1 MPEIHPQEFL
11 DQVSATFRRYLFTQ
25 NFVAD
30 SDSDLRNAFWDAL
43 QEPGLFFGPPLVSAL
58 PAYKTAVSSR
68 SLIGNAEPPRLHR
81 SLGKLPPTRFDLDRP
96 LYTHQIDSLKLI
108 QAEKNVV
115 VASGTGSGKTECFLL
130 PILDDAVRNPGPGV
144 RAILVYPMNALAN
157 DQLSRL
163 RELLAGLP
171 DITFGRYTGDTPETE
186 DDARPEA
193 LAQVLRPNERFT
205 RAEIRENPPHILLTN
220 FAMIEYL
227 LLRPK
232 DDALFKDQRL
242 RFIVLDEAHTY
253 TGAQGIDVALLMRR
267 LKHAFARN
275 RQQFILTSA
284 TIGGDREKIRGF
296 AEHLTGA
303 AFTQDSILTG
313 TVVGQFDVGTHPH
326 ALTDYKAFLK
336 TDSDLAEWF
345 SALDDPTSLL
355 HLIRKTGLEPAPG
368 VSTTEVSTILWQ
380 WLALNHELAEIHRL
394 LQQGP
399 RTVDSLAGHIWGD
412 LTEDAKRITLWL
424 LTLGARAKSEST
436 AAPLLPARFHF
447 FFRGLRGASVCLNS
461 NCDSSS
467 DRKKRIWSKLVVE
480 DRATCP
486 SCEAYLLPLLT
497 CVHCGTP
504 YVRVYVDGAGRWQGQ
519 PAMGTRGQNAHLLTW
534 NSNQTGE
541 SDGDDEPAESAG
553 DSSNVTLCLAC
564 RSITEGT
571 HIGPCCNTPLLVEL
585 KVAQGSDG
593 EGNLPKCVTCSGR
606 SGGFESVL
614 RDFRTGEDAASA
626 VIAEAIIRAMPAE
639 DVTLPAFGRRLLAF
653 SDSRQRA
660 AHFAP
665 YLSRTTAETQYMK
678 PLVDAIRGLSGV
690 TCDDIRLAA
699 VADRF
704 LADITKQPFVVLRH
718 TLEGEGESTA
728 QIKSPKQL
736 YRHEKDALR
745 RECLISLLQ
754 SFTAPIRAKNTLT
767 AFAIAAI
774 AIELNEEQAE
784 QYSRNVPEL
793 FDGNEAHGAAAIQHL
808 LRLIFRR
815 RAISFPS
822 GINLGHIQSSGGPQ
836 QYVMHYS
843 LADRFEGRQRIRWNP
858 YEAKLKQVTVPRSPQ
873 AHIIAQVLNADV
885 IKDAEQISDVLR
897 RFWDTMRDFGVLEQW
912 EANEYV
918 LPHQQ
923 VMIRTRGPWFVC
935 DNCGVVTTDQ
945 IFEAC
950 LVPGC
955 SGRTVE
961 LNRDRLDQRYASHHT
976 FIRTTRMDPLPLAVR
991 EHTAQLTTQ
1000 FGQQYQQ
1007 EFVSGLVNVLSSSTT
1022 FEMGVD
1028 VGQLKTVFLRNV
1040 PPTAANYIQRAG
1052 RAGRRKEGSAYAL
1065 TYARAL
1071 PHDQIHFHEPISIVA
1086 GSVPVPQINLANRRL
1101 AQRHA
1106 NSFLLGRFLLEY
1118 AGDIP
1123 TAEALLEGAP
1133 SAALCFQ
1140 NWLQA
1145 QSSALEAA
1153 LAQILPKE
1161 SGVDGA
1167 DALAAAGVLMREV
1180 EEKYKAKLLGFE
1192 QQAAELRTRL
1202 QQELASS
1209 GNIDRRAAALQDHLS
1224 KLIAQLRKSRL
1235 IDYLAS
1241 EHWLPGYAF
1250 PQDVVRLLV
1259 RESKL
1264 VDRLRLE
1271 RDAEYGIAEYAPGS
1285 EVIAD
1290 GYLIRSRGID
1300 KQGQELH
1307 VEGYRACSVCNNVEF
1322 SQDVRALAGACHT
1335 CGALPQNAA
1344 SRARQY
1350 VIPPGFTTDISER
1363 AEEVRFGRLRSAA
1376 PSKIFLIAG
1385 AIEQSFLAHPDLPGV
1400 TTGYREDGEL
1410 FRACSAKK
1418 GAPFKICI
1426 VCGRAAETGQKA
1438 KHQKPWGIDCTSE
1451 RFSHVDLAYRFRT
1464 DTLQIRLDLVE
1475 PRPPSIKDTAFWLSF
1490 QTAFVG
1496 AAADVLSIPARDLD
1510 GTYRTQ
1516 ASPDSNVELVIFDR
1530 IPGGAGYVHRV
1541 RQDLRAILGATLK
1554 RVDECR
1560 NPRCDRKGSCYCCLR
1575 NYYNQFQWEQ
1585 LRRDEVA
1592 DWLGMY
1598 LSGLSA
1604 SSRSPIV

>member
-11 DQVSATFRRYLFTQ
+11 SQISSTFRRYLFTQ

-30 SDSDLRNAFWDAL
+30 SDADLRNAFWDAL
-43 QEPGLFFGPPLVSAL
+43 QEPGLFYGPPLVSAL
-58 PAYKTAVSSR
+58 PAYETAASAR
-68 SLIGNAEPPRLHR
+68 SLLGRSGAPFLHP
-81 SLGKLPPTRFDLDRP
+81 SLGRLPPNRFDLDRP
-96 LYTHQIDSLKLI
+96 LYSHQIASLRLI
-108 QAEKNVV
+108 QEEENVV

-130 PILDDAVRNPGPGV
+130 PILDDCARNPGSGV
-144 RAILVYPMNALAN
+144 RAILVYPLNALAN

-171 DITFGRYTGDTPETE
+171 EITFGRYTGDTPETKE
-186 DDARPEA
+186 DARPEA

-205 RAEIRENPPHILLTN
+205 RAEIRDSPPHILLTN
-220 FAMIEYL
+220 FAMLEYL

-232 DDALFKDQRL
+232 DDALFRNQRL
-242 RFIVLDEAHTY
+242 RFVVLDEAHTY

-267 LKHAFARN
+267 LKYAFVRN
-275 RQQFILTSA
+275 RQQFVLTSA
-284 TIGGDREKIRGF
+284 TIGGDREKIREF
-296 AEHLTGA
+296 AERLTGA
-303 AFTQDSILTG
+303 DFKEDSVLAG
-313 TVVGQFDVGTHPH
+313 TVVSQFDLTTHQH
-326 ALTDYKAFLK
+326 SLKDYTAFLK
-336 TDSDLAEWF
+336 SEAVLAEWLT
-345 SALDDPTSLL
+345 ALDAPTGLL
-355 HLIRKTGLEPAPG
+355 HLIRKSGLEPTPRES
-368 VSTTEVSTILWQ
+368 STGSSTILWE
-380 WLALNHELAEIHRL
+380 WFARNRELAEMHRL
-394 LQQGP
+394 LQLGP
-399 RTVDSLAGHIWGD
+399 STVDSLSEQIWGVS
-412 LTEDAKRITLWL
+412 TAEARRVTLWL
-424 LTLGARAKSEST
+424 LTLGARAKKEST
-436 AAPLLPARFHF
+436 SAPLLPARFHF
-447 FFRGLRGASVCLNS
+447 FFRGLRGASVCLS
-461 NCDSSS
+461 PGCEASPERS
-467 DRKKRIWSKLVVE
+467 KRVWSKLIVE

-486 SCEAYLLPLLT
+486 SCEAHMLPLLT

-504 YVRVYVDGAGRWQGQ
+504 YVRVYVDGTGGWQAQ
-519 PAMGTRGQNAHLLTW
+519 QAMGTKGQNAHLLIW
-534 NSNQTGE
+534 NGDRKAE
-541 SDGDDEPAESAG
+541 SDAEDELAAG
-553 DSSNVTLCLAC
+553 SENVSKVTLCLSC
-564 RSITEGT
+564 RSITQVARLL
-571 HIGPCCNTPLLVEL
+571 PCCQSPRLVEL
-585 KVAQGSDG
+585 EVALGSDG
-593 EGNLPKCVTCSGR
+593 EGNLPKCVACGGR

-626 VIAEAIIRAMPAE
+626 VIAEAIIRAMPEE
-639 DVTLPAFGRRLLAF
+639 DISLPAFGRRLLAF

-678 PLVDAIRGLSGV
+678 PVVDAIRSLSGDRL
-690 TCDDIRLAA
+690 DDIPLTA

-704 LADITKQPFVVLRH
+704 LADITKQPFVVLRQ
-718 TLEGEGESTA
+718 TLEGEGEITA

-736 YRHEKDALR
+736 YRQDKDALR

-774 AIELNEEQAE
+774 VIELNEEQVE
-784 QYSRNVPEL
+784 QFLKRVPEL
-793 FDGNEAHGAAAIQHL
+793 FMRSEAQGLAAIQHL
-808 LRLIFRR
+808 LRLVFRK
-815 RAISFPS
+815 RAISFPN
-822 GINLGHIQSSGGPQ
+822 GINLGHIQTSGGPQ

-858 YEAKLKQVTVPRSPQ
+858 YEAKLKQVTVPRSLQ
-873 AHIIAQVLNADV
+873 AHVVAQVLGINV
-885 IKDAEQISDVLR
+885 VQDAERISDVLR
-897 RFWDTMRDFGVLEQW
+897 RIWDTMRDFGVLEQW

-935 DNCGVVTTDQ
+935 DDCGVVTTDQ
-945 IFEAC
+945 VSDAC

-961 LNRDRLDQRYASHHT
+961 LNRAHLDERYGFHHA
-976 FIRTTRMDPLPLAVR
+976 FIRTTRMEPLPLAVR
-991 EHTAQLTTQ
+991 EHTAQLTTE
-1000 FGQQYQQ
+1000 FGQKYQQ
-1007 EFVSGLVNVLSSSTT
+1007 DFVNGSVNVLSSSTT

-1065 TYARAL
+1065 TYARAF
-1071 PHDQIHFHEPISIVA
+1071 PHDQIHYHEPIAIVA
-1086 GSVPVPQINLANRRL
+1086 GTVPVPQINLANRRL

-1106 NSFLLGRFLLEY
+1106 NSFLLGRFFLSS
-1118 AGDIP
+1118 ASDISTAEGLFEGNP
-1123 TAEALLEGAP
+1123 SVASIFRDWLQAESGSLGTALSQILPRECEIDGAEALT
-1133 SAALCFQ
+1133 SAG
-1140 NWLQA
+1140 
-1145 QSSALEAA
+1145 
-1153 LAQILPKE
+1153 ILI
-1161 SGVDGA
+1161 
-1167 DALAAAGVLMREV
+1167 REV
-1180 EEKYKAKLLGFE
+1180 EEKYRTKLAGFE
-1192 QQAAELRTRL
+1192 QQSAELRTRL
-1202 QQELASS
+1202 QEELASS
-1209 GNIDRRAAALQDHLS
+1209 GNIDRRSAALQDHLS
-1224 KLIAQLRKSRL
+1224 KLIAQLRKSRI

-1300 KQGQELH
+1300 KQGQELN

-1322 SQDVRALAGACHT
+1322 SQDVKALSGACHI
-1335 CGALPQNAA
+1335 CGAPPRNAA

-1350 VIPPGFTTDISER
+1350 VIPPGFTTDINER
-1363 AEEVRFGRLRSAA
+1363 AEEVRFGRLRSAT

-1385 AIEQSFLAHPDLPGV
+1385 ATEESFVAHLDLPGV

-1410 FRACSAKK
+1410 FRACSARK
-1418 GAPFKICI
+1418 GAPFRICI
-1426 VCGRAAETGQKA
+1426 VCGKA
-1438 KHQKPWGIDCTSE
+1438 MEAGGKTKHQKPWGIDCPSE
-1451 RFSHVDLAYRFRT
+1451 KFSHVDLAYRFKT
-1464 DTLQIRLDLVE
+1464 DTLQVRFDSAE
-1475 PRPPSIKDTAFWLSF
+1475 PHPPGVKDTAFWLSF

-1496 AAADVLSIPARDLD
+1496 AAAEVLSIPPRDLD

-1516 ASPDSNVELVIFDR
+1516 ASPDSKVELVVFDR

-1541 RQDLRAILGATLK
+1541 RQDLRLILSETLS
-1554 RVDECR
+1554 RVQTCR

-1575 NYYNQFQWEQ
+1575 TYYNQFQWED
-1585 LRRDEVA
+1585 LRREDVVN
-1592 DWLGMY
+1592 WLGQY
-1598 LSGLSA
+1598 LSGSPKA
-1604 SSRSPIV
+1604 S

>member
-11 DQVSATFRRYLFTQ
+11 NQVSSTFRRYLFTQ

-30 SDSDLRNAFWDAL
+30 SDSDLRGAFWEAL
-43 QEPGLFFGPPLVSAL
+43 QEPGLFYGLPLVSAL
-58 PAYKTAVSSR
+58 PAYETAGSSR
-68 SLIGNAEPPRLHR
+68 SLIGSADPPRLHP
-81 SLGKLPPTRFDLDRP
+81 SLGKLPPSRFDLDRP
-96 LYTHQIDSLKLI
+96 LYSHQIASLRLI
-108 QAEKNVV
+108 QAEENVV

-130 PILDDAVRNPGPGV
+130 PILDDAARNPGPGV

-171 DITFGRYTGDTPETE
+171 DITFGRYTGDTPETV

-205 RAEIRENPPHILLTN
+205 RVEIRESPPHILLTN
-220 FAMIEYL
+220 FAMLEYL

-232 DDALFKDQRL
+232 DDALFRNQRL
-242 RFIVLDEAHTY
+242 RFIVLDEAHSY

-275 RQQFILTSA
+275 RQQFVLTSA
-284 TIGGDREKIRGF
+284 TIGGDREKIREF
-296 AEHLTGA
+296 AERLTGA
-303 AFTQDSILTG
+303 PFKQDSVLTG
-313 TVVGQFDVGTHPH
+313 TVVSQFDSGTHPH
-326 ALTDYKAFLK
+326 ALSDYTAFLK
-336 TDSDLAEWF
+336 HESSLAEWF
-345 SALDDPTSLL
+345 SVLDAPTRLL
-355 HLIRKTGLEPAPG
+355 HLIKESGLDTVPG
-368 VSTTEVSTILWQ
+368 ACPTESSTILWE
-380 WLALNHELAEIHRL
+380 WLARNHELAEMHRL

-399 RTVDSLAGHIWGD
+399 CTVDTLSEQIWGVP
-412 LTEDAKRITLWL
+412 TEDAKRVTIWL
-424 LTLGARAKSEST
+424 LTLGARARSDST
-436 AAPLLPARFHF
+436 ASPLLPARFHF
-447 FFRGLRGASVCLNS
+447 FFRGLRGASVCLS
-461 NCDSSS
+461 AKCEASPG
-467 DRKKRIWSKLVVE
+467 REKRIWSKLIVE

-486 SCEAYLLPLLT
+486 TCEAHILPLLT

-504 YVRVYVDGAGRWQGQ
+504 YVRIYVDGAGAWQGQ
-519 PAMGTRGQNAHLLTW
+519 PAMGAKGQNAHLLMWSGDQKAENDAEDETAENTGD
-534 NSNQTGE
+534 NST
-541 SDGDDEPAESAG
+541 
-553 DSSNVTLCLAC
+553 VTLCLAC
-564 RSITEGT
+564 RSITEGVRLLQ
-571 HIGPCCNTPLLVEL
+571 CCQVPLLVEL
-585 KVAQGSDG
+585 EVAQGSDG
-593 EGNLPKCVTCSGR
+593 EGNLPKCVTCGGR

-626 VIAEAIIRAMPAE
+626 VIAEAIIRAMPGE

-678 PLVDAIRGLSGV
+678 PIVDAIRSLSGV
-690 TCDDIRLAA
+690 SCVDIPLTA

-718 TLEGEGESTA
+718 TLEGEGEITA

-736 YRHEKDALR
+736 FRQEKDALR

-754 SFTAPIRAKNTLT
+754 SFSAPIRAKNTLN

-774 AIELNEEQAE
+774 AIELNEEQGE
-784 QYSRNVPEL
+784 QFSKRVPEL
-793 FDGNEAHGAAAIQHL
+793 FRRSDAHGFAAIQHL
-808 LRLIFRR
+808 LRIIFRK

-843 LADRFEGRQRIRWNP
+843 LADRFEGRQRVRWNP

-873 AHIIAQVLNADV
+873 AHVIALVLEADV
-885 IKDAEQISDVLR
+885 IKDGEHISDVLR
-897 RFWDTMRDFGVLEQW
+897 RFWDSMRDFGVLEQW

-935 DNCGVVTTDQ
+935 DECGVVTTDQ
-945 IFEAC
+945 ISESC

-961 LNRDRLDQRYASHHT
+961 LDRARLDERYAFHHT
-976 FIRTTRMDPLPLAVR
+976 FIRTTRMEPLPLAVR
-991 EHTAQLTTQ
+991 EHTAQLTTE

-1007 EFVSGLVNVLSSSTT
+1007 EFVKGSVNVLSSSTT

-1065 TYARAL
+1065 TYARAF
-1071 PHDQIHFHEPISIVA
+1071 PHDQIHYHEPIAIVA
-1086 GSVPVPQINLANRRL
+1086 GTVPVPQINLANRRL

-1106 NSFLLGRFLLEY
+1106 NSFLLGRFLLASES
-1118 AGDIP
+1118 DIP
-1123 TAEALLEGAP
+1123 TAEALLEGDP
-1133 SAALCFQ
+1133 SKASNFRH
-1140 NWLQA
+1140 WLQD
-1145 QSSALEAA
+1145 QSNVLGAA
-1153 LAQILPKE
+1153 LAQILPRE
-1161 SGVDGA
+1161 SGISSA
-1167 DALAAAGVLMREV
+1167 DALTAAGVMMGEV
-1180 EEKYKAKLLGFE
+1180 ESKYKAKLLGFD
-1192 QQAAELRTRL
+1192 QQAAELRARL
-1202 QQELASS
+1202 QEELTSS
-1209 GNIDRRAAALQDHLS
+1209 GNIDRRSAALQDHLS

-1307 VEGYRACSVCNNVEF
+1307 VEGYRACSICNNVEF
-1322 SQDVRALAGACHT
+1322 SGDVKALAGACRT
-1335 CGALPQNAA
+1335 CGALPHNAA

-1350 VIPPGFTTDISER
+1350 VIPPGFTTDINER

-1385 AIEQSFLAHPDLPGV
+1385 ATEQSFLAHPDLPGV

-1438 KHQKPWGIDCTSE
+1438 KHQKPWGIDCSSE

-1464 DTLQIRLDLVE
+1464 DTLQIRFDLVH
-1475 PRPPSIKDTAFWLSF
+1475 PQPPGIKDTAFWLSF

-1541 RQDLRAILGATLK
+1541 RQDLLPILAATRK
-1554 RVDECR
+1554 RVEECR

-1575 NYYNQFQWEQ
+1575 TYYNQFQWEH
-1585 LRRDEVA
+1585 LRREDVA
-1592 DWLGMY
+1592 DWLEQY
-1598 LSGLSA
+1598 LSGLSKAFA
-1604 SSRSPIV
+1604 SPAL